1 MKDAINPDHYK
12 SGEVEAI
19 DAIEAATV
27 NKFGIN
33 SACVANVIK
42 YLWRYESKNG
52 LEDVKKAKWYFNR
65 LMKANTKQLPTHDQI
80 IESAIVNK
88 PFEEA
93 VIVRFIIRSM
103 LMPEIPTSVESI
115 IEASIKKLETI
126 LIEKNNNENIRKN
139 NELEQGDVRVSTEG
153 TENQEGLKE
162 SSLQEHV
169 CEPGKHSRL
178 DNASIDRVWNSS
190 NTGSNERGINYEIN
204 PH

>member
-88 PFEEA
+88 PSREA
-93 VIVRFIIRSM
+93 LIVSFIMKAM
-103 LMPEIPTSVESI
+103 LQPETPRKFESI
-115 IEASIKKLETI
+115 IEACMQELENI

-139 NELEQGDVRVSTEG
+139 NELEQSDVRVSTEG

-178 DNASIDRVWNSS
+178 DNASVDGMWNSS